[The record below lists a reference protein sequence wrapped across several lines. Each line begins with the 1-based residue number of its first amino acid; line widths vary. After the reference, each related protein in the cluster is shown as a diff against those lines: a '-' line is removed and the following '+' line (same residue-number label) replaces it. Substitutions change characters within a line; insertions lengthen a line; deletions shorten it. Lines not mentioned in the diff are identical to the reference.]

1 MNVASLGI
9 SWLLPQAVN
18 TLSSIAG
25 STGLVKQAQSTAG
38 NVSGNNNSDGDT
50 FELSLSSAMMP
61 NAATQTQAGSNT
73 LREDIAGFLTKIE
86 KGTATSTDLQSMQN
100 ELQQA
105 QQSGTTGLSGHHHH
119 HHHGTGAVSNSQ
131 DTTAS
136 SISSDLSSFLDKVSQ
151 GTATDS
157 DLSTIE
163 SEMATLSNKQS
174 TSTSGTQSSAA
185 GTDSNIQKSSII
197 ARAFLDSAMSAYNTQ
212 AYFGSNSAPQV

>member
-25 STGLVKQAQSTAG
+25 STGLIKQTQSTAG

-61 NAATQTQAGSNT
+61 NAAKETQAGANT
-73 LREDIAGFLTKIE
+73 LGEDIANFLTKIE
-86 KGTATSTDLQSMQN
+86 KGTATSDDLQSMQN

-119 HHHGTGAVSNSQ
+119 HHHAAGAVSNSQ

-136 SISSDLSSFLDKVSQ
+136 SVSSDLSSFLDKVAQ

-157 DLSTIE
+157 DLTTIE
-163 SEMATLSNKQS
+163 SEMATLSNQQSVSTSSTQS
-174 TSTSGTQSSAA
+174 TAA
-185 GTDSNIQKSSII
+185 GTVSNVQKSNIV
-197 ARAFLDSAMSAYNTQ
+197 ARAFLDSAMNAYNTQ
-212 AYFGSNSAPQV
+212 AYFGSNTAAQV